1 MGGGG
6 GGGAGFAGG
15 LTRVVGFGAA
25 GGVFPGVVFPD
36 GDLAGGA
43 LAGVAGAGALVT
55 PGAVFPAGFLVVW
68 VCPEAVPATSTSA
81 SVHPSSSN
89 DGAEGR
95 SFCRLRA
102 RVDLCRIMAG
112 RCIARRRPERE
123 RYDGD
128 LCEASNVDGTFG
140 W

>member
-25 GGVFPGVVFPD
+25 GGVFPGVVFAGGDLPG
-36 GDLAGGA
+36 GDLAG
-43 LAGVAGAGALVT
+43 VACAGALVT
-55 PGAVFPAGFLVVW
+55 PGAAFPAGLLVVG

-112 RCIARRRPERE
+112 RCIAR
-123 RYDGD
+123 
-128 LCEASNVDGTFG
+128 
-140 W
+140 